1 MNNPNK
7 TNDYRNDEGFYDS
20 LHQRVQAY
28 FTKKMDARLHYNE
41 MLAIVKQ
48 TAEEFGY
55 QYQNLNVFGIFDSY
69 FNTQTK
75 PLSNTTPSNTTK
87 EVNSNPS
94 IRAFDRKKVV

>member
-1 MNNPNK
+1 MNDTVKNNEH
-7 TNDYRNDEGFYDS
+7 RNDEGFYAS

-28 FTKKMDARLHYNE
+28 FTKKMDAHLHYNE
-41 MLAIVKQ
+41 MLAIVKK

-69 FNTQTK
+69 FNTQAKKTNNK
-75 PLSNTTPSNTTK
+75 TR
-87 EVNSNPS
+87 EVSPNPT

>member
-1 MNNPNK
+1 MNDAFKNNEH
-7 TNDYRNDEGFYDS
+7 RNDEKFYAS

-28 FTKKMDARLHYNE
+28 FTKKMDAHLHYNE
-41 MLAIVKQ
+41 MLAIVKK

-69 FNTQTK
+69 FNTQAKNLNSKT
-75 PLSNTTPSNTTK
+75 SETK
-87 EVNSNPS
+87 EISPNPT